1 MSLKRTYP
9 KFKKFNKKKKGELL
23 MSIRVPLLLK
33 LIKYK
38 GGTSLS
44 DVGLLHNEH
53 AHTRQED
60 KAVRVSSLTGY
71 KV

>member
-1 MSLKRTYP
+1 
-9 KFKKFNKKKKGELL
+9 

>member
-1 MSLKRTYP
+1 M
-9 KFKKFNKKKKGELL
+9 F
-23 MSIRVPLLLK
+23 LK

-38 GGTSLS
+38 GGAPLS

-60 KAVRVSSLTGY
+60 TAVRVSNLTSS